1 MKAYKVVMEY
11 EKNRGRTVNTE
22 FYEKDGYDLKSK
34 SLEEER
40 HIEVKGSESD
50 TISWRWLE
58 QKQYDNI
65 QSDPNFYLY
74 FVKNVNSDKPEVLEL
89 PAAKLKQITPKVL
102 MHYAY
107 SKQQIEENGNWV
119 AVDLSPTPLKI

>member
-1 MKAYKVVMEY
+1 MSENKKIKEKAYKIVMEY

-34 SLEEER
+34 SLKEER
-40 HIEVKGSESD
+40 HIEVKGSKSD
-50 TISWRWLE
+50 TISSRWLE

-89 PAAKLKQITPKVL
+89 PAAILKQITPKVL

-107 SKQQIEENGNWV
+107 SKRQIEKNGNWV
-119 AVDLSPTPLKI
+119 AV